1 MKRLSPLERA
11 KLPMNDLGNARRV
24 FEAAEDRLLW
34 LADGQGGKGCWV
46 AFDGVRWSSDE
57 GPARALA
64 FAHKAAIAIA
74 DEVAALRDA
83 SPEELSAVFGPKYT
97 PDMADER
104 CGHLFGWAIKAGD
117 SAKTSAMLS
126 QFKGLRDAEAV
137 GEHGEGGFVT
147 QAWSRDFDRDP
158 LAYHCSNGTL
168 RFVLRQVQD
177 ERRKEQ
183 WEYSF
188 EKGHR
193 PREMFMQVA
202 NVAYEK
208 GADAPHWFERMETM
222 HHDPVTR
229 TALRRIYGMT
239 LTALISD
246 QAFYIFQGK
255 GQDGKS
261 LTNDTICQLHGV
273 YARKADPKT
282 FLEGPAQAGSAHQ
295 SDIVRLAGDVRL
307 VVMDEPKKNSTWDG
321 QRIKQATGSEMI
333 ARGAHATTEL
343 SFVPHWQLIAECNG
357 LPKAPS
363 DDRGFRRRFKLYP
376 WVVQFGIT
384 LGPDGKVVPD
394 EPVHVVK
401 ARLLGE
407 ASGILNWMILGAL
420 EWLNEGT
427 IPEPELSRRAS
438 ASFWATS
445 SALGEWIESAC
456 DLTDPDAREEATPLY
471 QAFRAFCLERGDKE
485 EHVMK
490 QTTFGL
496 RLNDAQIYSVPN
508 HATGKKERVGIR
520 LKVRAAAH
528 DSFGAGDGFPTGD
541 GGDWVRDDDPAP
553 GFLD

>member
-1 MKRLSPLERA
+1 MKLLTPLERA

-24 FEAAEDRLLW
+24 LEAAAEAEGLRLLW
-34 LADGQGGKGCWV
+34 LADGEGGKGCWV
-46 AFDGVRWSSDE
+46 AFDGVRWSADE

-64 FAHKAAIAIA
+64 FAHKAAIGIA

-83 SPEELSAVFGPKYT
+83 NSEELSGVFGPKFT
-97 PDMADER
+97 REMADER
-104 CGHLFGWAIKAGD
+104 CGHLFGWAVKSGD
-117 SAKTSAMLS
+117 SAKSSAMLA
-126 QFKGLRDAEAV
+126 QFKGLRDADGV
-137 GEHGEGGFVT
+137 GEDGFGGFVT
-147 QAWSRDFDRDP
+147 QARLRDFDAEP
-158 LAYHCSNGTL
+158 LGYHCANGTL
-168 RFVLRQVQD
+168 WFGQATSGTWEHRF
-177 ERRKEQ
+177 EP
-183 WEYSF
+183 
-188 EKGHR
+188 GHR
-193 PREMFMQVA
+193 PREKFMQVA
-202 NVAYEK
+202 NVAYAH
-208 GADAPHWFERMETM
+208 GADAPLWYERMETM
-222 HHDPVTR
+222 HHDPVAR
-229 TALRRIYGMT
+229 TAIRRIYGMT

-261 LTNDTICQLHGV
+261 VTNDVVCQLHGA

-384 LGPDGKVVPD
+384 PGVEDM
-394 EPVHVVK
+394 PVHQVK
-401 ARLLGE
+401 AALAGE

-427 IPEPELSRRAS
+427 VPEPELSRRAS
-438 ASFWATS
+438 ASFWATA
-445 SALGEWIESAC
+445 SALGEWIEAAC

-471 QAFRAFCLERGDKE
+471 QAFRQFCLDRGDKE

-508 HATGKKERVGIR
+508 HATGKKERCGIR
-520 LKVRAAAH
+520 LKTSPARVPNLADQWVDPRADAN
-528 DSFGAGDGFPTGD
+528 FGGGLADPFGSSGDAGL
-541 GGDWVRDDDPAP
+541 
-553 GFLD
+553 LD